1 MREYIHLFEN
11 SGLRDAYES
20 GRDYTEPYVS
30 YTPVINEYK
39 AQFNGETINV
49 FKVKKIQ
56 GGYKVELYSSDNES
70 SIEQEVL
77 TNSDSFYS
85 ANPDSIIFSEDLNL
99 TEEST
104 ELTFNGVTYYLEY
117 TDNNI
122 WNVYKDS
129 EHTENAGVILKL
141 DIVSIPS
148 SNTDFVHYNLSDRFN
163 GYEYVDLGLPSGT
176 KWAKMNVGANS
187 EIDAGLYFAWGETTG
202 YTASQVGTD
211 KQFTWNDYTLTEDS
225 GSTFTKYNATDNK
238 THLELTD
245 DAAAVNMGGD
255 WHIPNRA
262 QCIELFKE
270 TKNGFVT
277 NAGAFTQYAWSDT
290 NGRSNPTQTTATID
304 NWNTAG
310 YFFFK
315 SDVSDMD
322 AAVTSGDYLFV
333 PAAGYCG
340 GGRVGNV
347 GDYGCV
353 WASALDSESVG
364 NAWYFGFDS
373 GGAGV
378 GNRSRFGGQPVRGVV
393 GQMNEIED
401 DGSGDIK

>member
-148 SNTDFVHYNLSDRFN
+148 SNTDFVHYNLNRFN

-176 KWAKMNVGANS
+176 LWAKMNVGASS
-187 EIDAGLYFAWGETTG
+187 EKDAGLYFAWGETQG
-202 YTASQVGTD
+202 YTASQVGVD
-211 KQFTWNDYTLTEDS
+211 KQFTWADYKFNLSGD
-225 GSTFTKYNATDNK
+225 GSTFTKYNPIDSK
-238 THLELTD
+238 TVLDAED
-245 DAAAVNMGGD
+245 DAAVVNMGGD
-255 WHIPNRA
+255 WHIPTKA
-262 QCIELFKE
+262 QYEELLNTE
-270 TKNGFVT
+270 YVT
-277 NAGAFTQYAWSDT
+277 NEWVTDYQGSGISGSLFTSVSNGNTLFIPAAGGCGDGEVDGVGKWGDVWSSSLNTDNVDGAWNFRFNGLFCDT
-290 NGRSNPTQTTATID
+290 DGNLYRYNGRS
-304 NWNTAG
+304 
-310 YFFFK
+310 
-315 SDVSDMD
+315 
-322 AAVTSGDYLFV
+322 
-333 PAAGYCG
+333 
-340 GGRVGNV
+340 
-347 GDYGCV
+347 
-353 WASALDSESVG
+353 
-364 NAWYFGFDS
+364 
-373 GGAGV
+373 
-378 GNRSRFGGQPVRGVV
+378 VRGVI
-393 GQMNEIED
+393 GRMDEIED